1 MARRKGKPRVIDLH
15 CHILPC
21 IDDGSRSLDMSLE
34 MARMAV
40 DDGITMTA
48 CTPHIYPGLYMN
60 DTAGIQSARDQLQAA
75 LDDKGIPLQLTIGA
89 DVHLVPG
96 LLQGLRAGTV
106 PTLHG
111 TRYLLLE
118 PSHHVA
124 PPHFQDSVFQLVAA
138 GYVPVITHPER
149 LTWVED
155 HYPVF
160 RELVRQGAWMQT
172 TAASFTGVFGARAK
186 YWSER
191 FLDEGFTHIIATDA
205 HSNGRRS
212 PVMSKARAIAERT
225 LGKEE
230 AELLVRG
237 RQERMLRN
245 ELPSSV
251 PPPPF
256 VETRAGTGSGG
267 GWWQKL
273 FGARS

>member
-1 MARRKGKPRVIDLH
+1 MIDLH
-15 CHILPC
+15 CHILPG
-21 IDDGSRSLDMSLE
+21 IDDGARNLETSLE

-40 DDGITMTA
+40 ADGITFTA

-60 DTAGIQSARDQLQAA
+60 DAAGIAAARTELQRE
-75 LDDKGIPLQLTIGA
+75 LDERGIPLKLTTGA

-96 LLQGLRAGTV
+96 LLQGLRGGTV

-124 PPHFQDSVFQLVAA
+124 PPHFQESVFQLVAA

-160 RELVRQGAWMQT
+160 ADLVRQGAWMQLT
-172 TAASFTGVFGARAK
+172 SGSLLGLFGPRAK

-191 FLDEGFTHIIATDA
+191 FLGDGLTHILATDA
-205 HSNGRRS
+205 HSTGRRA
-212 PVMSKARAIAERT
+212 PQMAQAREVAAGIVGA
-225 LGKEE
+225 EE
-230 AELLVRG
+230 AQRLVRG
-237 RQERMLRN
+237 RQEQMLRD
-245 ELPSSV
+245 EPPSAV
-251 PPPPF
+251 PPPP
-256 VETRAGTGSGG
+256 EAAPRRE
-267 GWWQKL
+267 GWL
-273 FGARS
+273 RRLLRR